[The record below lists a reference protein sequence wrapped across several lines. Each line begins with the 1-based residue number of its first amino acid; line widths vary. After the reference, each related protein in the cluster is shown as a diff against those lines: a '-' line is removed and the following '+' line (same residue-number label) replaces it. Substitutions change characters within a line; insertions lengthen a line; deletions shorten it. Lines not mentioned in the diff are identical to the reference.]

1 MFKQIILAT
10 SVALM
15 AASTTP
21 AAARSGQA
29 GAHSSRP
36 SETLVD
42 ARVASLFSQY
52 PNGGPDLVAALEGLL
67 EQSPALAADVA
78 AAAHLGNL
86 DQENAAG
93 LALADAQA
101 ALAAAGDIKGAD
113 ALREAAARADPRTAA
128 AYHAASGEVAFGESR
143 GPGGQWYF
151 GGVGSFGGG
160 GGGSVG
166 ALGSRV
172 SPN

>member
-15 AASTTP
+15 AASATP
-21 AAARSGQA
+21 ATARSGQA
-29 GAHSSRP
+29 GAQSSRL
-36 SETLVD
+36 SEAPVD
-42 ARVASLFSQY
+42 AQVAALFAQY
-52 PNGGPDLVAALEGLL
+52 PNGGPDLVAALEALL
-67 EQSPALAADVA
+67 EQNPALAVDMA
-78 AAAHLGNL
+78 AAARRGNL

-101 ALAAAGDIKGAD
+101 ALTAAGDIDGAN
-113 ALREAAARADPRTAA
+113 ALRDAAGRTDPRTAA
-128 AYHAASGEVAFGESR
+128 AYRAATGETVVGESR
-143 GPGGQWYF
+143 GGPGGQWYF

-160 GGGSVG
+160 GGSVG

>member
-36 SETLVD
+36 SETPVD
-42 ARVASLFSQY
+42 ARVAALFAQY

-67 EQSPALAADVA
+67 EQSPSLAVDVVA
-78 AAAHLGNL
+78 AARLGNL

-101 ALAAAGDIKGAD
+101 ALAAAGDLKGAN
-113 ALREAAARADPRTAA
+113 ALREAAGRADPRTAA
-128 AYHAASGEVAFGESR
+128 AYHAATGEVVVGESR
-143 GPGGQWYF
+143 GPGSQWSF

-160 GGGSVG
+160 GGSVG
-166 ALGSRV
+166 ALGSSV